1 MAEKRDYYAVLG
13 VEKGA
18 SDDEIK
24 KAYRQS
30 AKKYHPDLHP
40 GDAGAEAKFKEVN
53 EAYEVLSDKEKRA
66 RYDQF
71 GHAGVD
77 PNFGAGGAG
86 GFGGFDGFDLSDLLG
101 SFFGFGGAGGGASRA
116 RANAPVRGNDIRQSI
131 ILSFEEAAKGCEK
144 EIKFRRIEQCSDC
157 HGSGAKPGTSP
168 KTCPHCNG
176 SGFVRVQQRTQLG
189 VFQTQH
195 ACEQCKGTGKIIEDK
210 CPKCNGMGL
219 IRIQRTKK
227 VDFPAGVD
235 EGMSRTVR
243 GEGNCGQNGG
253 PSGDLYVDIV
263 VRPHHF
269 FERDGYDVHCEVPL
283 TFAQAALGCELEV
296 MTLDGAQKVKV
307 SPGTQPGDHHTMKG
321 KGIQRLNG
329 RGKGDQI
336 IHYTVTVPKGLNS
349 KQRKLIEELD
359 ETLPKNSAKNGFF
372 E

>member
-77 PNFGAGGAG
+77 PNFGAGGS
-86 GFGGFDGFDLSDLLG
+86 GFGGFDGFDLGDLLG
-101 SFFGFGGAGGGASRA
+101 SFFGFGGGGGASA
-116 RANAPVRGNDIRQSI
+116 SRANAPTRGSDIRQPI
-131 ILSFEEAAKGCEK
+131 ILSFEEAALGCEK
-144 EIKFRRIEQCSDC
+144 EVKFRRIEQCSEC
-157 HGSGAKPGTSP
+157 HGTGAKAGTTP
-168 KTCPHCNG
+168 KTCPHCGG
-176 SGFVRVQQRTQLG
+176 SGSVRVQQRTQFG
-189 VFQTQH
+189 VFQTQRP
-195 ACEQCKGTGKIIEDK
+195 CESCSGTGKIVEDK
-210 CPKCNGMGL
+210 CRKCNGMGL

-227 VDFPAGVD
+227 IDFPAGVD

-243 GEGNCGQNGG
+243 GEGNCGTNNG
-253 PSGDLYVDIV
+253 PSGDLYVDIT

-269 FERDGYDVHCEVPL
+269 FERDGYDIHCDVPL
-283 TFAQAALGCELEV
+283 SFAQAALGCELDV
-296 MTLDGAQKVKV
+296 MTLEGTQKVKV
-307 SPGTQPGDHHTMKG
+307 EPGTQPGDHCTMRG
-321 KGIQRLNG
+321 KGVQRLNG
-329 RGKGDQI
+329 KGKGDQI
-336 IHYTVTVPKGLNS
+336 VHYTVTVPKRLS
-349 KQRKLIEELD
+349 KEQKRLIEELD
-359 ETLPKNSAKNGFF
+359 ATLPKNGAKSGFF
-372 E
+372 D